1 MLREALTLPSATM
14 YFVFSVE
21 EIVAESARAP
31 SDIINITQV
40 KKKTQL
46 TKQSGVKSGKFPERR
61 DRRCRRPISAGR
73 RLCPAW
79 MEPKNLSGLAAAYSF
94 RSCVGPPFDAMMMND
109 GPRVTLRHAFTM
121 ALIRLAMR
129 ETTAADTHSRTRHT
143 HTQTER
149 CYGMLPRFRRRRHGQ
164 KIFLFIERAVIPR
177 SSAGADRDC
186 SSGQTPASPEYNVV
200 VHFWPLSLTTAATSS
215 SSSSPLLL
223 SQRQTGGRRNPP
235 FREREREKKNRK
247 QWGLPAAEARMCTAE
262 GLHSTRIAAVRA
274 RQYSVVTDWIDIDH
288 KLVIYRLTP
297 DEARAHARTLLT
309 HQLLLY
315 WFGSTFLVVAR
326 SLIRSPLGQK
336 TNKSLRLS
344 TFMCQ

>member
-1 MLREALTLPSATM
+1 
-14 YFVFSVE
+14 
-21 EIVAESARAP
+21 
-31 SDIINITQV
+31 
-40 KKKTQL
+40 
-46 TKQSGVKSGKFPERR
+46 
-61 DRRCRRPISAGR
+61 
-73 RLCPAW
+73 
-79 MEPKNLSGLAAAYSF
+79 
-94 RSCVGPPFDAMMMND
+94 
-109 GPRVTLRHAFTM
+109 
-121 ALIRLAMR
+121 
-129 ETTAADTHSRTRHT
+129 
-143 HTQTER
+143 
-149 CYGMLPRFRRRRHGQ
+149 MLPRFRGRRHGQ

-336 TNKSLRLS
+336 NKQVAQTFDFHVPVEKGKKNKNVQYIQTYRFNKAFYPSCRRKRYLPYKRPARTFYKKRTIYINWFLSLLLFRLVEEKS
-344 TFMCQ
+344 YRVPVRACLIERGAALSLLVSPEMSSSSI

>member
-1 MLREALTLPSATM
+1 MHSWQVNNCSYYFYYYYFSCWFLLREALTLPSATM

-94 RSCVGPPFDAMMMND
+94 PSCVGPPFDAMMMND

-143 HTQTER
+143 HTHGE
-149 CYGMLPRFRRRRHGQ
+149 MLRNAS
-164 KIFLFIERAVIPR
+164 KISATTTRSENLFIYWA
-177 SSAGADRDC
+177 
-186 SSGQTPASPEYNVV
+186 
-200 VHFWPLSLTTAATSS
+200 
-215 SSSSPLLL
+215 
-223 SQRQTGGRRNPP
+223 RRNPA
-235 FREREREKKNRK
+235 FIRWRGS
-247 QWGLPAAEARMCTAE
+247 GL
-262 GLHSTRIAAVRA
+262 
-274 RQYSVVTDWIDIDH
+274 
-288 KLVIYRLTP
+288 
-297 DEARAHARTLLT
+297 
-309 HQLLLY
+309 
-315 WFGSTFLVVAR
+315 F
-326 SLIRSPLGQK
+326 
-336 TNKSLRLS
+336 
-344 TFMCQ
+344 